1 MLLQF
6 IIIYQEKAPCCCA
19 CYVSRVWKAA
29 PSRCIQLS
37 HSVSFP
43 AFVSW
48 QVKVMLR
55 ICSTLARDT
64 SESSSFL
71 KVDPRKKQITLYD
84 PLTCGGQNV
93 FQKRGNQVPPKMFA
107 FDAVFPQDASQ
118 VGVTARLGS
127 GNIDQF
133 RETFTVSRTCEIG
146 GCLPECSVMS
156 VPPLV
161 QLLEIH
167 QSPLEWSVLLNY
179 WCLTL
184 GRIAVSGFQQDISLE
199 RRKSE
204 PVRAW
209 LT

>member
-1 MLLQF
+1 M
-6 IIIYQEKAPCCCA
+6 YA
-19 CYVSRVWKAA
+19 YVSGAHEAA
-29 PSRCIQLS
+29 PSGSIQSS
-37 HSVSFP
+37 HSMSAP

-118 VGVTARLGS
+118 VGVTLPVPSGS
-127 GNIDQF
+127 GDVDWF
-133 RETFTVSRTCEIG
+133 PEALAVREG
-146 GCLPECSVMS
+146 L
-156 VPPLV
+156 
-161 QLLEIH
+161 
-167 QSPLEWSVLLNY
+167 
-179 WCLTL
+179 
-184 GRIAVSGFQQDISLE
+184 
-199 RRKSE
+199 
-204 PVRAW
+204 
-209 LT
+209 